1 MAWVISHP
9 IVYDDTLSTTGT
21 QNMLTNYM
29 EFLVTKLIKHM
40 SLMPT
45 CLTSVPPIYAIEWPK
60 NTAPVPRVASG
71 QVNLSRVSS
80 EGSSTTS

>member
-60 NTAPVPRVASG
+60 TQHQCPEWLVAK
-71 QVNLSRVSS
+71 
-80 EGSSTTS
+80 